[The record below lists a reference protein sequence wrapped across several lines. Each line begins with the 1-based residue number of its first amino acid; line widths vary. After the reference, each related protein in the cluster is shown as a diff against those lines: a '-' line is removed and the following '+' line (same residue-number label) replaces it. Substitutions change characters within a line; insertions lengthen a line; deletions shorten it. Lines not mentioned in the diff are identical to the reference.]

1 MFAGDQLSL
10 WPCCSGVTAGVVS
23 PPYMRFLSF
32 LPKSYLSWFV
42 GHAARLPLPR
52 PLARFSIS
60 LFAQAY
66 SIDPTLATRPLDSF
80 CSIGDFFTRDL
91 KPEFRPIGEGP
102 VCPVD
107 GTLRS
112 CQVLSASGEVAQVKG
127 KSFSISELLAGDDV
141 AKRCERGQLWNF
153 YLSPQDAHHIHSP
166 VDGHIVRTIHIPGKL
181 WPVNDWA
188 LASIDRLF
196 AVNERVVSVIESSE
210 GLVAVVMV
218 GATNVGRIK
227 LAYSDLVTNR
237 YPWGRKATT
246 TVEHEV
252 PIAVRRG
259 QKIGTFMMGSSVLL
273 VSEQQ
278 LAAVPSASMLI
289 RVQYGVPLSNLAR

>member
-1 MFAGDQLSL
+1 MRLLS
-10 WPCCSGVTAGVVS
+10 V
-23 PPYMRFLSF
+23 
-32 LPKSYLSWFV
+32 LPKSYLSWLV

-66 SIDPTLATRPLDSF
+66 SIDTSLATRPFDSF
-80 CSIGDFFTRDL
+80 RSIGDFFTRDL
-91 KPEFRPIGEGP
+91 RPEFRPIGEGP

-112 CQVLSASGEVAQVKG
+112 CQDLSPSGEVAQVKG
-127 KSFSISELLAGDDV
+127 RSFSISELLAGDEI
-141 AKRCERGQLWNF
+141 AKRCELGQLWNF

-166 VDGHIVRTIHIPGKL
+166 VDGRIVRTIHIPGKL

-188 LASIDRLF
+188 LTSIEGLF
-196 AVNERVVSVIESSE
+196 VVNERVVSIIESSV

-227 LAYSDLVTNR
+227 LAYSELVTNR
-237 YPWGRKATT
+237 YPWHRKVAS
-246 TVEHEV
+246 TVEHEA
-252 PIAVRRG
+252 PIVVRRG

-273 VSEQQ
+273 VSEQR
-278 LAAVPSASMLI
+278 LAAGPSASTPI
-289 RVQYGVPLSNLAR
+289 KVQYGVPLANVA